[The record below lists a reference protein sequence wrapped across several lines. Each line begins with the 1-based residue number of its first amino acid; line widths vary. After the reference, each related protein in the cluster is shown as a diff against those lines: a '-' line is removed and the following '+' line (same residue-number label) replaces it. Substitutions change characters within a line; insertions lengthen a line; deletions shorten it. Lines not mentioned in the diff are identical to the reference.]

1 DSALRISNDGTPIP
15 AEVRRDIFIP
25 FYTTKST
32 GTGIG
37 LALSRQIMTMMGGSL
52 ELSDKADAG
61 YHTTFILGFEP

>member
-1 DSALRISNDGTPIP
+1 LRISNDGTPIP

-37 LALSRQIMTMMGGSL
+37 LALSRQIMTMLGGSL
-52 ELSDKADAG
+52 ELSEKADAG
-61 YHTTFILGFEP
+61 YHATFILKFEQ